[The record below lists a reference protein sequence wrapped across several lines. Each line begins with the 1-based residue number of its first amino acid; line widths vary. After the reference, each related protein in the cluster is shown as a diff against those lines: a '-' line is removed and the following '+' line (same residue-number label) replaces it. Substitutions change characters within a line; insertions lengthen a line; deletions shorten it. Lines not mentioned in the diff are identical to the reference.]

1 MDDHIERY
9 QFCQFQQGKQGLP
22 HPYSGYLYEPVKVLH
37 KLYQPR
43 DLFRQQSNDTEL
55 LIPQINEILKP
66 LHYPVLRMDS

>member
-43 DLFRQQSNDTEL
+43 DLFVSSQM
-55 LIPQINEILKP
+55 IL
-66 LHYPVLRMDS
+66 SF